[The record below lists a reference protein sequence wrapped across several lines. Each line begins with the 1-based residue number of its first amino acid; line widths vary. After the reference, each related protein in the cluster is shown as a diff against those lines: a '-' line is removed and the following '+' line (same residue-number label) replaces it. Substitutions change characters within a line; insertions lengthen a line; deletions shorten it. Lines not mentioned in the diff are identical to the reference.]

1 MATIKLT
8 YFKPSG
14 KFAYQ
19 GEFEVA
25 DNFPIYNLPDEVR
38 AANRESRLAGLQ
50 SGTWTGHVH
59 IDPNDHPMAYP
70 MLVELK

>member
-8 YFKPSG
+8 YFKRSG

-19 GEFEVA
+19 GEFEV
-25 DNFPIYNLPDEVR
+25 DNSFPIYQLADEVC
-38 AANRESRLAGLQ
+38 AANRERRLPGLQ
-50 SGTWTGHVH
+50 SGTWVGHVH

-70 MLVELK
+70 ILVELP